1 MRQAKEAAQS
11 HTPYVLQ
18 SPLTVL
24 GLSSFQ
30 CYLIREYL
38 APSWGCRMFLWLLLG
53 SWPHQSPTW
62 SFCLLLLL
70 SDMGAGIPH
79 NR

>member
-1 MRQAKEAAQS
+1 MRHVKETAQS
-11 HTPYVLQ
+11 HAPYVLQ

-38 APSWGCRMFLWLLLG
+38 APDEASSKNSSIL
-53 SWPHQSPTW
+53 H
-62 SFCLLLLL
+62 L
-70 SDMGAGIPH
+70 S
-79 NR
+79 

>member
-1 MRQAKEAAQS
+1 MRQVKEAAQS
-11 HTPYVLQ
+11 HTPYILQ

-38 APSWGCRMFLWLLLG
+38 APDEASSKNSSILHLSWSGCD
-53 SWPHQSPTW
+53 SSPHK
-62 SFCLLLLL
+62 
-70 SDMGAGIPH
+70 DKDH
-79 NR
+79 NVLMIT